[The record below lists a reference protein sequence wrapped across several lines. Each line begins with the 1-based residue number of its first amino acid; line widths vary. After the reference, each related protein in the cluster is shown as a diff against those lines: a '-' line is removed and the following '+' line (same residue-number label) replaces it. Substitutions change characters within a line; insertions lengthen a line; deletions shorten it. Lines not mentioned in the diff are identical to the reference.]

1 LPAPLQQQLATM
13 KDLWVPDGTC
23 VVSGMSPRGRM
34 NQSRLFVPCKGQE
47 NERRTHI
54 REWIASL
61 TNGAYGRLRL
71 RAVSSLCD

>member
-1 LPAPLQQQLATM
+1 
-13 KDLWVPDGTC
+13 
-23 VVSGMSPRGRM
+23 M